1 MNKKVLLVLML
12 AVIITITG
20 CGKKENNNDN
30 TSENVNTNTGVV
42 EKKEVDVFTFVN
54 TSLTWNGNASNLV
67 TVITNTSEEEQYL
80 KGFRIHVYDED
91 GNEIASMTGYVGSKL
106 KANESRQLSTGHY
119 ENLTN
124 AAKVEYEVLR

>member
-1 MNKKVLLVLML
+1 MMKKVLLVLMMV
-12 AVIITITG
+12 VIITG
-20 CGKKENNNDN
+20 CGKKEEEDK
-30 TSENVNTNTGVV
+30 TPALDANTNMGVV

-119 ENLTN
+119 ENLTY